1 VEQNQVCSIKGLEN
15 NMDGQLQLPQSY
27 AGQVQAIKRPSPN
40 PEIDQEISQ
49 IYAQQAAQRKAY
61 LQAQAAAIEQE
72 KAQRLAA
79 FDDDINK
86 NLDPTLFNYPQV
98 QHELARERALIE
110 IDALRKSGL
119 MKTSG
124 MRSGQ
129 GEREMHAL
137 EKSIENRYGSILKP
151 FEETEGHKGAEKNW
165 QQLRGKHDILSNL
178 NKLIEEAQGIYQ
190 KSVAA
195 EQAGDSEL
203 AASLRKRAT
212 DFSSQSIAK
221 ALNSAIT
228 SSDAISVGE
237 MLTKFP
243 QLLTA
248 GQQAQLQKVGPFSP
262 NMLVARWMDM
272 DRGEK
277 KGLINDFVKVF
288 QSDPGSFLVNATDAA
303 NIFSKNYNQSLKE
316 QVIDVTSP
324 GGAKRMGAVPIKE
337 IINLAPAEAKRK
349 INPLDTPRPGGQQIS
364 TGAATS
370 SGGIAPEQEQNVLNR
385 PLGGVS
391 STIFTINPPRR

>member
-1 VEQNQVCSIKGLEN
+1 
-15 NMDGQLQLPQSY
+15 MDGQLQLPQSY

-110 IDALRKSGL
+110 IDALRKSSL

-151 FEETEGHKGAEKNW
+151 FEETEGHKSAEKNW

-190 KSVAA
+190 KSIEA
-195 EQAGDSEL
+195 ERKGDSES
-203 AASLRKRAT
+203 AASLRKQAT
-212 DFSSQSIAK
+212 DFSSMSIAK

-243 QLLTA
+243 SLLTA

-272 DRGEK
+272 DKGEK
-277 KGLINDFVKVF
+277 KGLIDSFVKVF

-316 QVIDVTSP
+316 QVIDVSSP

-337 IINLAPAEAKRK
+337 IVVAVPKNTQERPSPLSTPNPFGQTMISGGAGSATPSPLQAPVEQPMQ
-349 INPLDTPRPGGQQIS
+349 NPL
-364 TGAATS
+364 
-370 SGGIAPEQEQNVLNR
+370 NK
-385 PLGGVS
+385 PLGG
-391 STIFTINPPRR
+391 STIFRIIR

>member
-1 VEQNQVCSIKGLEN
+1 
-15 NMDGQLQLPQSY
+15 MDGQLQLPQSY

-86 NLDPTLFNYPQV
+86 NLDPSLFNYPQV

-190 KSVAA
+190 KSVEA
-195 EQAGDSEL
+195 ERKGDSES
-203 AASLRKRAT
+203 AASLRKQAT
-212 DFSSQSIAK
+212 DFSSMSIAK

-243 QLLTA
+243 SLLTA
-248 GQQAQLQKVGPFSP
+248 GQQAQLQKVSPFSP
-262 NMLVARWMDM
+262 NMLAARWMDM
-272 DRGEK
+272 DKDNK
-277 KGLINDFVKVF
+277 KNFAENLVKVF
-288 QSDPGSFLVNATDAA
+288 QSDPGTFLKLATDSS

-337 IINLAPAEAKRK
+337 IVVAVPKNTQERPSPLFTP
-349 INPLDTPRPGGQQIS
+349 NPLGQTMI
-364 TGAATS
+364 
-370 SGGIAPEQEQNVLNR
+370 SGGAGSTTPSPLQAPVEEPMQNPLNK
-385 PLGGVS
+385 PLGG
-391 STIFTINPPRR
+391 STIFRIIR